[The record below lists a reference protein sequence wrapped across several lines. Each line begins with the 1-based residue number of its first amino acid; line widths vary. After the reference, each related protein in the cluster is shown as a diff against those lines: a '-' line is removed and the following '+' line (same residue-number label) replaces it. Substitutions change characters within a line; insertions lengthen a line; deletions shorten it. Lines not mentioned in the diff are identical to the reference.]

1 MRCVSK
7 TKKGISTLVATILM
21 INTAIVMGAV
31 MIAWA
36 MGLIGAYQGGTQ
48 VQYTLIGERAQE
60 AVVIEH
66 VWFMTGPSK
75 SIIVFV
81 RNVGAREAELVSL
94 YVGGSSYTPNGTW
107 PYTLTTSNKVA
118 LQIAYNW
125 AYGTSYL
132 IVAATK
138 RGNQARGEWTA

>member
-1 MRCVSK
+1 
-7 TKKGISTLVATILM
+7 M

-36 MGLIGAYQGGTQ
+36 MGLIGTYQGGTQ
-48 VQYTLIGERAQE
+48 IQYMLMGERAQE
-60 AVVIEH
+60 AIVIEH

-81 RNVGAREAELVSL
+81 RNVGARETDLVSL
-94 YVGGSSYTPNGTW
+94 YVGGSSYAANVTW
-107 PYTLTTSNKVA
+107 PYTLPTSNKVA
-118 LQIAYNW
+118 LQITYNW

-132 IVAATK
+132 IVVATK